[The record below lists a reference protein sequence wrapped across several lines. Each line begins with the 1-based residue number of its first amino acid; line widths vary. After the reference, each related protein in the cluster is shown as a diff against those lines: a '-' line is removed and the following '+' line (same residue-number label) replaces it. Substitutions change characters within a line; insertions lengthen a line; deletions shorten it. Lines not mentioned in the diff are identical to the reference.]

1 MAKPI
6 LRLKIDVTKIS
17 KEHLFKGEKGTY
29 LDLTLMEN
37 DQIDE
42 YGNAGFVSQQ
52 VSKEAREA
60 GVKGPIIGNYKTIE
74 IKRKPAAQ
82 PAKQQQSQPNPEIDQ
97 DIPF

>member
-6 LRLKIDVTKIS
+6 LRLKIDVTKIDKS
-17 KEHLFKGEKGTY
+17 HLFKGERGTY

-37 DQIDE
+37 DQVDE
-42 YGNAGFVSQQ
+42 YGNAGFVSQS

-74 IKRKPAAQ
+74 LKRKPAVQ
-82 PAKQQQSQPNPEIDQ
+82 PAKQPQPNSDYAQ
-97 DIPF
+97 ADVPF